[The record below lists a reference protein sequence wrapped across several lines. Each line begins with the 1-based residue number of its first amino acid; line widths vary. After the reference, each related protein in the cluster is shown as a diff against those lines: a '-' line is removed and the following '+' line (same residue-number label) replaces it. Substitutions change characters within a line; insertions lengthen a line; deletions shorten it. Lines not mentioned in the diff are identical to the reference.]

1 MNFFGDIVIPLCWI
15 IAGLFSSRVFVQI
28 ISGFQNPNILVTFS
42 TSFDKH
48 TENKGLHHLIASAVF
63 I

>member
-1 MNFFGDIVIPLCWI
+1 MLWVPQNIKAIAKTEI
-15 IAGLFSSRVFVQI
+15 IKN
-28 ISGFQNPNILVTFS
+28 QNPNIWVTFS